1 MLSPLE
7 INTIVVGGVGAIVS
21 TLTYA
26 SGARKG
32 KAEARLTD
40 VKAARERVALDREQA
55 EASQAEAAA
64 QLDALAGG
72 LNARLDT
79 LTAGMQQVRHE
90 MTPNHGGSIKDAIRR
105 IETTLDK
112 HTTRF
117 DYIDRE
123 IEGLHREI
131 DGLQRELSATQT
143 QIKGLGHEIGDIRTT
158 RDRDHGDYDE
168 RLRRL
173 EHTKEHE

>member
-7 INTIVVGGVGAIVS
+7 INTIVIGGVGAIVS

-40 VKAARERVALDREQA
+40 VKAARERAALDREQA
-55 EASQAEAAA
+55 EARQAEAAA
-64 QLDALAGG
+64 QLDALAGD

-79 LTAGMQQVRHE
+79 LTADMQQVRHE
-90 MTPNHGGSIKDAIRR
+90 MTPNHGGSIKDAVRR

-117 DYIDRE
+117 DYID
-123 IEGLHREI
+123 REI